1 MSGLKMIQQSV
12 KSPTQT
18 LTVRNITERER
29 RRIISML
36 HEEYDFLV
44 SDKKDYILRIE
55 DIRKCDLDNVI
66 NIINKVDT
74 PVIT

>member
-18 LTVRNITERER
+18 LTVRNITEREKR
-29 RRIISML
+29 KIISML

-44 SDKKDYILRIE
+44 SDEKDYILRIE